1 MAVRRSGTTADRLAP
16 PRRTAAFA
24 LLAVV
29 QTTLLLAMMSIVIA
43 LPDIRAELGL
53 DPTWSALVNAA
64 YPVSFCGILLLGGRL
79 GDVYGHRAVLMTGV
93 AVFTAGSALTAT
105 APDVASILTGR
116 FLQGC
121 GAALAAPAGTALI
134 GTLFTE
140 RAGYD
145 RALALWGG
153 LPMTGGTLGLL
164 FAGPVV
170 GSVSWRWV
178 FSLPTAVGVAALV
191 LVPVLFD
198 RDAPGRRRRG
208 MDLAG
213 SLLVTLGLAALCY
226 GLVDAGDRE
235 WDWTVL
241 APLVLALLFLLAF
254 ALVEAGSRDPLV
266 PFALIR
272 RRRTV
277 TGLLVM
283 ACGAS
288 GVFTA
293 SYMIPQYFQ
302 ETRGFTPGQTSAAY
316 VPYALAVLVTTLGS
330 GTVLRR
336 WGPRTTM
343 LIGLVLA
350 AAGLYF
356 LSRLGDGLPYVSPV
370 LLGMV
375 VFPSGG
381 LLVFAGAAV
390 VALSGVPREHAGI
403 AGGLLNATTE
413 LGPTAGFAVLVSI
426 ASSWTTHLGGS
437 ATDAGAARAA
447 GYGLALKAA
456 AAGFL
461 VVAAVTYLAL
471 PRHPTSQA
479 ARTSRG
485 APHSE

>member
-1 MAVRRSGTTADRLAP
+1 MAGRPSGTTAKNIAP
-16 PRRTAAFA
+16 PRRAAAFA

-43 LPDIRAELGL
+43 LPEIRVELGL
-53 DPTWSALVNAA
+53 DPSWSALVNAA

-79 GDVYGHRAVLMTGV
+79 GDVHGHRLILMIGV
-93 AVFTAGSALTAT
+93 SVFTVGSAMTAT
-105 APDVASILTGR
+105 APDLVLILTGR

-121 GAALAAPAGTALI
+121 GAALAAPAGTALV
-134 GTLFTE
+134 GALFTE
-140 RAGYD
+140 RSSYD

-164 FAGPVV
+164 IAGPVV
-170 GSVSWRWV
+170 GSGSWRWI

-191 LVPVLFD
+191 LIPALFD
-198 RDAPGRRRRG
+198 RDAPSRQRRG
-208 MDLAG
+208 MDLVG
-213 SLLVTLGLAALCY
+213 SVLVTLGLAALCY
-226 GLVDAGDRE
+226 GLVDAGDRQ

-241 APLVLALLFLLAF
+241 VPLGLALLLLLAF
-254 ALVEAGSRDPLV
+254 VLVEAGSRDPLV
-266 PFALIR
+266 PFALVR
-272 RRRTV
+272 RRRTMI
-277 TGLLVM
+277 GLLAM

-316 VPYALAVLVTTLGS
+316 VPYAFAMLVTTIVS

-343 LIGLVLA
+343 LFGLVLA
-350 AAGLYF
+350 AVGLYF
-356 LSRLGDGLPYVSPV
+356 LSRLGDDLPYVSPI

-375 VFPSGG
+375 TFPPGA

-390 VALSGVPREHAGI
+390 VTLSGIPREHAGI

-426 ASSWTTHLGGS
+426 ASSWTASVGGG

-447 GYGLALKAA
+447 GYGLALKV
-456 AAGFL
+456 AAGGFL
-461 VVAAVTYLAL
+461 LVAAVTYLAL
-471 PRHPTSQA
+471 PRRPTSRG

-485 APHSE
+485 APRSE